1 MALGEREE
9 GEESAAAD
17 PAPAPSTTA
26 ESEAPLGSLLST
38 RAHAESHLVTE
49 RAIAGPR
56 CASSSL
62 IGKEREKKGTTE
74 ASAPS
79 GTKKKLSRPQP
90 SPLLLLLLLPL
101 ASSPRSL

>member
-49 RAIAGPR
+49 RAIEAPS
-56 CASSSL
+56 AT
-62 IGKEREKKGTTE
+62 KEEREKKGTTE

-90 SPLLLLLLLPL
+90 SPLLLLLLLLPL